1 MNARKRR
8 LIQLCG
14 GLMVM
19 GVVALW
25 LLAPVAL
32 VESPEVESTELE
44 SVAALVQP
52 GDPPKPKSFVV
63 EGPDPIVDRVGAG
76 LNAANGSAQRD
87 LMALHDVLAAWRS
100 NAPGQ
105 GNPAGTNREITA
117 VLTGLNIWDFAI
129 IPPDHPAINERG
141 ELCDRWGTP
150 VFFHQ
155 LSRERMELRSCG
167 PDRERFTDDD
177 VVVSPGAP

>member
-1 MNARKRR
+1 MNGRQLRFVQIVWL
-8 LIQLCG
+8 LIVLA
-14 GLMVM
+14 
-19 GVVALW
+19 VVSLW
-25 LLAPVAL
+25 LFTPEKIDESLQVEPAPSKGVMERPA
-32 VESPEVESTELE
+32 VESR
-44 SVAALVQP
+44 
-52 GDPPKPKSFVV
+52 SFVV

-76 LNAANGSAQRD
+76 LNAADGTPQRD
-87 LMALHDVLAAWRS
+87 LLVLHDVLAAWRS

-105 GNPAGTNREITA
+105 GNPTGTNREITA

-129 IPPDHPAINERG
+129 IPPDHPAINDGG

-177 VVVSPGAP
+177 VIVSPGAP